1 MPSLQRIEEISDVIL
16 MVGLIGL
23 ADRRHAARP
32 QVMLICSLREI
43 FEWLVMGNVVS
54 HRRHEVVSRQSCMM
68 SAAHCS
74 ARRVY
79 TCRRE
84 SALKPTP
91 RNALGIQQIA
101 DVFPDDGNHV
111 RGLQFG
117 IRHHAIIK
125 ARPRIAYDRSGRE
138 SIEYIPIRTRR
149 STVRSNRHE

>member
-84 SALKPTP
+84 SALKPLP
-91 RNALGIQQIA
+91 HQSALIA
-101 DVFPDDGNHV
+101 SYVTIGQDRPDVA
-111 RGLQFG
+111 LQL
-117 IRHHAIIK
+117 
-125 ARPRIAYDRSGRE
+125 P
-138 SIEYIPIRTRR
+138 T
-149 STVRSNRHE
+149 